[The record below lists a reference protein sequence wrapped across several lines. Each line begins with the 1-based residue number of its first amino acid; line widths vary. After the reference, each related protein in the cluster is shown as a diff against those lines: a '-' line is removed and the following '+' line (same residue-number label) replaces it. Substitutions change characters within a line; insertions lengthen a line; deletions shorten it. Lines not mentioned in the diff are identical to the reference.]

1 MILLT
6 FFGGTAFGA
15 DNNSDIT
22 RNLDGEHGLVA
33 DGLGALWRNYAKITI
48 NGNEAYGMLG
58 TDGAEIHNAVKVGRT
73 GSIFTTGEASH
84 GMVAEGGAKAF
95 NERSLT
101 RIGTVLTTGPN
112 SHGMVALSGSYAEN
126 LGSIVTEGKGSF
138 GMWARDA
145 SSIVRNDS
153 YGGVLGAGGY
163 SGSILTKEDG
173 SHGMVAEGGAQAF
186 NDGALSLS
194 IIPFGID
201 PKRSSIT
208 TEGGGSHGMV
218 ASGDGSAAWNAG
230 EILTKGVGSFGI
242 LAESGGVAHN
252 YAQDTASATLGRY
265 GATLNLPITGKIE
278 TRGEGSHG
286 MYALGSGSQAWN
298 PGSILTKG
306 VDAYGMYASDGGMA
320 FNFDLAKI
328 AWNINIG
335 YQTSGDL
342 PILPLPGKIVTEGK
356 GSHGMVAERGSIV
369 ANAGYDLAAL
379 VGFLPE
385 EWNLNESIANLIS
398 GIGIY
403 DGSITTKGDE
413 AYGMWANDT
422 SLAVNL
428 GKIETERY
436 GSHGMVASNWSAAI
450 NAGISGGILPGK
462 ITTSGNEAHGMWA
475 HDWAAAINAGSIETS
490 GDSAH
495 GMVAE
500 KGSLAVNF
508 GIGSSVSGFLGDI
521 IGGLGNLD
529 LGDFSDYLG
538 LFGDLLGDGLLPG
551 KIETGG
557 YYAHG
562 MVARNWSAAIN
573 LGEITTTHG
582 FSDGMRAE
590 EFGLALN
597 MGEITTKDFSSSG
610 MVAEDRSIAVNG
622 GSLLSLGSGLSDL
635 VSGDLFEG
643 IFEGGV
649 GQIADG
655 LVGILGSLFGGGSS
669 TIETWGPGAHGM
681 VARNWS
687 AAINLDE
694 IVTHGNDSY
703 GMLAEDHSMVANLS
717 SNSIETHGDRA
728 HGIVADHF
736 SLGLNT
742 GSIITHGPGSI
753 GMLAWDHSLIVNTGT
768 IRVGE
773 AGEEPNGNG
782 DNDGNGGNDNNGGG
796 YTFFAY
802 QPEPGNGEEES
813 GGYHGMVAKNWSA
826 AINTGSILVGAP
838 GSPETDEGE
847 GNGDD
852 HEPGDFRVSA
862 ILPDPPEDGDEE
874 EPEPNLIGS
883 YGMLAEDHSLVANLS
898 SNSIETWLDGA
909 HGMVADTFGLALNTG
924 AITTHGNSAN
934 GIWAKNQS
942 LALNFGDIVTEG
954 GQSYGMRIQ
963 DESFG
968 LNTGSII
975 TGNLDSVG
983 MLVERTSIGLNSGSI
998 ETNAEGAH
1006 GMEAFDR
1013 SIIANL
1019 GGGKIETHGF
1029 MADGMRAHNSFAV
1042 NNGDIITNVTF
1053 SYGMVGSHSLIAN
1066 LGDGKIETHGDA
1078 SHGMDAKSISLA
1090 LNAGTIITHGEGSIG
1105 MWAEDH
1111 SEMANTG
1118 TIATEGDLSHGI
1130 MAKGDSMVLNTG
1142 TITTKGERGHGM
1154 VVDKSLALNTGD
1166 IVTSGAESRGMIGT
1180 HKSSIV
1186 NTGKVTTKG
1195 DGADAVTLSDS
1206 TFFNAGVLDSAKG
1219 NAVTAEGGSNV
1230 FLLDGT
1236 KLEGSHTLEDEGGDS
1251 NLAVWMDDDLS
1262 AQVVNFGK
1270 FLKTGGG
1277 TFLVEGGSSVVGNT
1291 LTAEGTLAV
1300 QAGTQFKTGT
1310 YDQLSGG
1317 NLYLYANPDSVTELD
1332 AIPLWVVGNQDIK
1345 GSVYIDMSTATLP
1358 GHYRYIRALNNDWD
1372 FDTHFVNSSY
1382 FIPYD
1387 PQWITG
1393 GSFVYTSFLG
1403 YSFSHAALGLVAAID
1418 DWSLL
1423 RYVMANHLNDVA
1435 DCMKQLEVGEKKIH
1449 AQVLAGQTRRD
1460 PSSSTSAGFDSTQK
1474 GISLG
1479 FDKKQNDS
1487 TLWGLYIGYT
1497 EKDIDFTGL
1506 PMVYTDWE
1514 SQDTWHFGA
1523 YISKRWDKWILSDT
1537 LTYRRASHDTFRKQI
1552 GGDARA
1558 SFDSWAVTNDLR
1570 LGYVAKEIGEGS
1582 HWQVIPEVGLN
1593 VGYINRG
1600 GYTEDN
1606 GFTYGD
1612 FSHTVVE
1619 SVVGIRFKGE
1629 YLRGDGSTFIPQL
1642 RLGWAH
1648 ILSGEDITIEQSWG
1662 GTTYSF
1668 TESLD
1673 RDYLVADLG
1682 LSLCKYGNM
1691 DLSLNYGGRFGSN
1704 STTHGGWLRL
1714 EWKF

>member
-1 MILLT
+1 MNRRSGTKGFILCSLVILLV
-6 FFGGTAFGA
+6 FLSGAAFGQDAVVKA
-15 DNNSDIT
+15 DTGETKYNPSNISINQDNYYGMWSYYGGIVKNIRSNDQERSIT
-22 RNLDGEHGLVA
+22 TSGDSSHGMVA
-33 DGLGALWRNYAKITI
+33 DGYDPGNPDNVSQAWNYGPISTSGPA
-48 NGNEAYGMLG
+48 AYGMWG
-58 TDGAEIHNAVKVGRT
+58 TDGAEIHNAAENFGYIFASKWRI
-73 GSIFTTGEASH
+73 GSISTTGPGSH
-84 GMVAEGGAKAF
+84 GMVAEGGAQAF
-95 NERSLT
+95 NERNGT
-101 RIGTVLTTGPN
+101 HIGTVRTTGLN
-112 SHGMVALSGSYAEN
+112 SHGMVALGGSYAEN
-126 LGSIVTEGKGSF
+126 LGSIVTEGKDSF

-145 SSIVRNDS
+145 SSIVRNNS
-153 YGGVLGAGGY
+153 YGGVLGIGGY
-163 SGSILTKEDG
+163 SGSILTKGDG

-186 NDGALSLS
+186 NEGSLGLELTGS
-194 IIPFGID
+194 LPFIKIN
-201 PKRSSIT
+201 PRRASTT
-208 TEGGGSHGMV
+208 TEGDGSHGMV

-230 EILTKGVGSFGI
+230 NILTGGVGSFGI
-242 LAESGGVAHN
+242 LAEDGGVAHN
-252 YAQDTASATLGRY
+252 YSQAYEEADFNLLLAKGEGS
-265 GATLNLPITGKIE
+265 LNLPITGII
-278 TRGEGSHG
+278 TTEGKDSHG

-306 VDAYGMYASDGGMA
+306 DDAYGMYASDGGMA
-320 FNFDLAKI
+320 FNFDLARI
-328 AWNINIG
+328 AWDLEISTKPLFG
-335 YQTSGDL
+335 QWSTAYETSGDL
-342 PILPLPGKIVTEGK
+342 PILPLVGKIVTEGK

-369 ANAGYDLAAL
+369 ANAGYDLMAL
-379 VGFLPE
+379 VGLLPTDLGLTE
-385 EWNLNESIANLIS
+385 DIATLIS

-413 AYGMWANDT
+413 AYGMWAKDT
-422 SLAVNL
+422 SLAANL
-428 GKIETERY
+428 GKIKTEGF
-436 GSHGMVASNWSAAI
+436 GSHGMVADHWSAAI
-450 NAGISGGILPGK
+450 NAGIFAGILPGT
-462 ITTSGNEAHGMWA
+462 INTSGDEAYGMWA
-475 HDWAAAINAGSIETS
+475 HDWAAAVNAGTIGTS
-490 GDSAH
+490 GDRSH

-508 GIGSSVSGFLGDI
+508 GLGSDVSGFLGDI
-521 IGGLGNLD
+521 IGGLGDFD

-538 LFGDLLGDGLLPG
+538 MLGGLLGDGILPG
-551 KIETGG
+551 KIETEGDD
-557 YYAHG
+557 AHG
-562 MVARNWSAAIN
+562 MVARNWAAAIN
-573 LGEITTTHG
+573 LSEIATHG
-582 FSDGMRAE
+582 EESYGMHAE
-590 EFGLALN
+590 DFGLALN
-597 MGEITTKDFSSSG
+597 MGDIATEKYGSHG
-610 MVAEDRSIAVNG
+610 MVAEDHSIAVNA
-622 GSLLSLGSGLSDL
+622 GSLLSLGSGLFDL
-635 VSGDLFEG
+635 IPGDFFEG
-643 IFEGGV
+643 IFGDEGGV

-703 GMLAEDHSMVANLS
+703 GMLAEDHSLVANLS
-717 SNSIETHGDRA
+717 ANSIETHGDRA

-768 IRVGE
+768 ILVDG
-773 AGEEPNGNG
+773 AGEEPNGN
-782 DNDGNGGNDNNGGG
+782 DENGNNGNNGSNGYGNNIKSMSQQMPNGGG
-796 YTFFAY
+796 
-802 QPEPGNGEEES
+802 S
-813 GGYHGMVAKNWSA
+813 HGMVARNWSA
-826 AINTGSILVGAP
+826 AVNTGSILVGAP
-838 GSPETDEGE
+838 GTNNDEDGGD
-847 GNGDD
+847 GNGQ
-852 HEPGDFRVSA
+852 ETGGFSVFTVENGDGGES
-862 ILPDPPEDGDEE
+862 
-874 EPEPNLIGS
+874 EPELVGS
-883 YGMLAEDHSLVANLS
+883 FGMLAEDHSLVANLS

-934 GIWAKNQS
+934 GMWAKNQS

-968 LNTGSII
+968 LSTGSIT
-975 TGNLDSVG
+975 TGGQDSVG

-998 ETNAEGAH
+998 KTDGLGAH

-1019 GGGKIETHGF
+1019 GGGKVETTGEG
-1029 MADGMRAHNSFAV
+1029 A
-1042 NNGDIITNVTF
+1042 
-1053 SYGMVGSHSLIAN
+1053 
-1066 LGDGKIETHGDA
+1066 
-1078 SHGMDAKSISLA
+1078 HGMFAYNSLA
-1090 LNAGTIITHGEGSIG
+1090 LNIGTIVTGGESAYG
-1105 MWAEDH
+1105 M
-1111 SEMANTG
+1111 
-1118 TIATEGDLSHGI
+1118 
-1130 MAKGDSMVLNTG
+1130 K
-1142 TITTKGERGHGM
+1142 
-1154 VVDKSLALNTGD
+1154 
-1166 IVTSGAESRGMIGT
+1166 AESIST
-1180 HKSSIV
+1180 AI
-1186 NTGKVTTKG
+1186 NTGKVETEGDMAHGMSVTKALAVNTGAIATKG
-1195 DGADAVTLSDS
+1195 VEADAVKLNNSTLI
-1206 TFFNAGVLDSAKG
+1206 NAGVLDSAQG
-1219 NAVTAEGGSNV
+1219 NALSASDHSLTV
-1230 FLLDGT
+1230 LLDGT
-1236 KLEGSHTLEDEGGDS
+1236 KLEGSHTLEDLDGDS
-1251 NLAVWMDDDLS
+1251 NLVVWMNDDLA
-1262 AQVVNFGK
+1262 AQVDNFGRLFK
-1270 FLKTGGG
+1270 AGGG
-1277 TFLVEGGSSVVGNT
+1277 TLLVEDGSSVVGKT
-1291 LTAEGTLAV
+1291 LTAQGTLAIE
-1300 QAGTQFKTGT
+1300 AGTQFTTGT
-1310 YDQLSGG
+1310 YDQWSGG
-1317 NLYLYANPDSVTELD
+1317 GLYLYANPASVTD
-1332 AIPLWVVGNQDIK
+1332 PGAVPLWVEDVQHIK

-1358 GHYRYIRALNNDWD
+1358 GHYRYIRAENKDWD
-1372 FDTHFVNSSY
+1372 FETHFVNSSY
-1382 FIPYD
+1382 FVPYD

-1393 GSFVYTSFLG
+1393 GSYVYTSFLG
-1403 YSFSHAALGLVAAID
+1403 YSFSHAALGMVAAID

-1423 RYVMANHLNDVA
+1423 RYAMANHLNDVA

-1506 PMVYTDWE
+1506 PMVYADWE

-1537 LTYRRASHDTFRKQI
+1537 LTYRRASHDTFRKQV